1 MISYLGGVFLVMMI
15 LQHIGGVSTLLK
27 GQKFNPGHRLF
38 GFYVSNFGRILAF
51 FGFVI
56 AKAEEWVIIS
66 SGVITLVLLIAS
78 TYKVFFTKKKK
89 RPVSEA
95 SASPTATNSNNRSK
109 SPKRD

>member
-1 MISYLGGVFLVMMI
+1 
-15 LQHIGGVSTLLK
+15 
-27 GQKFNPGHRLF
+27 
-38 GFYVSNFGRILAF
+38 LAF

-66 SGVITLVLLIAS
+66 SGVITLVLLIDS